1 MKHTP
6 YFKLHRSRYQSE
18 TSTARRVP
26 ASPET
31 EACYQNPKL
40 QGACG
45 TPVKFHRP
53 AFFELSNR
61 YFANEEPRGI
71 AIDTA
76 VFVALIGSALL
87 PIVNSVQAV
96 AALLHGLPVI

>member
-1 MKHTP
+1 MKHSP
-6 YFKLHRSRYQSE
+6 YIELHRSRYQSE
-18 TSTARRVP
+18 DRTALRVRVAP
-26 ASPET
+26 QT

-96 AALLHGLPVI
+96 ATLLHGLPVI

>member
-6 YFKLHRSRYQSE
+6 YLELHRSRYQSE
-18 TSTARRVP
+18 DRSARRVRV
-26 ASPET
+26 SPQR
-31 EACYQNPKL
+31 EACYKSPQL
-40 QGACG
+40 HGACG
-45 TPVKFHRP
+45 TPAKFHRP

-61 YFANEEPRGI
+61 YFADEEPRGI